1 MVMGT
6 HKKELEAALRPAVE
20 NLVCQ
25 EVRLLHFGRM
35 SAPSMIVEET
45 VVTIKDLKREL
56 VNLAQPITQKERASL
71 IKKMIRE
78 TVEEEIERTVQHRGN
93 PCLRCSHLRYYDW
106 EMNPHQ
112 EFPTGARQARAIG
125 CDQLQAV
132 SRVRC
137 ERFVETPGAISIT
150 DHVEAMTILYELR
163 ETFKKMKEIWEGY
176 LLNS

>member
-1 MVMGT
+1 MGRQ
-6 HKKELEAALRPAVE
+6 KIELEAALKPAVE
-20 NLVCQ
+20 NLVYQ
-25 EVRLLHFGRM
+25 EIRLIYVGRM
-35 SAPSMIVEET
+35 GTPSIVVEGITET
-45 VVTIKDLKREL
+45 VKDLKREV
-56 VNLAQPITQKERASL
+56 VNLTQSITQKERASL

-78 TVEEEIERTVQHRGN
+78 AVEEEIERTVQHRGN

-137 ERFVETPGAISIT
+137 ERFVETLGAISIT